1 MASGTRIETPARLSP
16 REMEVARMVA
26 EGLTNREIAARL
38 FLSERTV
45 DGHLEHIRE
54 KLGVNTRAQVTAWVV
69 RREGAPAPAPAT
81 PAAIARRQR
90 WLFAN
95 ARTWTAA
102 AAVLA
107 LVVFGFGVLR
117 LTAPPRPLVQ
127 TFAGSCAP
135 GADPR
140 DCGADGDNGP
150 ATQAKLSRPT
160 SVAVDSSGVAYIA
173 DYANG
178 RIREVERG
186 VITTLIGGGDKELA
200 DGVLGVD
207 VSSKSLGLASAVA
220 TDRQGDVYVLTSR
233 NDLLEVWKIHK
244 LLMQRVVVVGP
255 SKAAA
260 SVVAAPNLPVG
271 GLAITGDGVIYI
283 ADRAGNQIWRFGG
296 HELTPY
302 AGTGVDG
309 FMGDLGNAIEAE
321 LSNPIGLALDKQEN
335 LYIADTGNDRIRR
348 VDHVK
353 ETITTVADGARDGL
367 RLPYGV
373 AVSDGGTILIA
384 DTGNYRIRET
394 SPGGTLASVAG
405 TGKWGFHG
413 DGQPATEA
421 EFDVPEGIALTAAGD
436 LFIADTENMRVRVI
450 RHLLGS

>member
-1 MASGTRIETPARLSP
+1 
-16 REMEVARMVA
+16 MEVARMVA
-26 EGLTNREIAARL
+26 EGLTNREIAAKL

-69 RREGAPAPAPAT
+69 RRDAAPAPAPARRAT
-81 PAAIARRQR
+81 TARRQP
-90 WLFAN
+90 WLFAHTH
-95 ARTWTAA
+95 TWTALA
-102 AAVLA
+102 VVLA
-107 LVVFGFGVLR
+107 LLVFAVGILR
-117 LTAPPRPLVQ
+117 LTAPPPPLVQ

-135 GADPR
+135 GADPGVCR
-140 DCGADGDNGP
+140 ADGDNGP

-160 SVAVDSSGVAYIA
+160 SVAVDNTGVAYIA

-207 VSSKSLGLASAVA
+207 VSSQSLGLASTVA
-220 TDRQGDVYVLTSR
+220 TDGQGDVYVLTSR
-233 NDLLEVWKIHK
+233 NDLLEVWKVHK
-244 LLMQRVVVVGP
+244 LLMQLVVVVGP

-260 SVVAAPNLPVG
+260 STVNAPILPVG
-271 GLAITGDGVIYI
+271 GLAITRAGVVYI
-283 ADRAGNQIWRFGG
+283 ADRAGNQIRRFDG
-296 HELTPY
+296 HRLTVY

-309 FMGDLGNAIEAE
+309 SLGDLGNAIDAE
-321 LSNPIGLALDKQEN
+321 LSNPIGLALDDQEN

-348 VDHVK
+348 VDRGK
-353 ETITTVADGARDGL
+353 EMITTVAGGGESL

-373 AVSDGGTILIA
+373 AVSHSGMIVIA
-384 DTGNYRIRET
+384 DTGNYRIQET
-394 SPGGTLASVAG
+394 APGGTLDSVAG
-405 TGKWGFHG
+405 TGHWGFQG
-413 DGQPATEA
+413 DGMPATDA

-450 RHLLGS
+450 RHLLGSR